1 MKKFGAMLAIV
12 MALSIAAC
20 LPPAS
25 VDIGL
30 SVPLPPPIVFSAPP
44 EMVIL
49 PETEVYVAPEY
60 DQDLFFYGGWW
71 WRPWGGRWYRSLNYD
86 SGWEFY
92 HGVPGWYGGVYPH
105 WRDNYRNHMWG
116 GQRWDYRP
124 VHQSDVR
131 ANWKTWHDT
140 GRHQQN
146 WGTTGSYRHGAETRR
161 DFRGFPQ
168 ETRSQQG
175 PVATRQAP
183 AETRGQRAPA
193 ATHQAPAE
201 TRGQQAPVAT
211 RQAPAETRGQ
221 QAPVATRQ
229 APDLSKNKSAFGG
242 VGRGS
247 DAQKQ
252 SNRGSQSRQSMSSK
266 GTGGVGQG
274 NVGHGGGSGGG
285 SKGDVGRPR

>member
-1 MKKFGAMLAIV
+1 MLAIV
-12 MALSIAAC
+12 MTLSIAAC
-20 LPPAS
+20 LPPPP
-25 VDIGL
+25 VDVDV
-30 SVPLPPPIVFSAPP
+30 SVPLPPPIVFSGTP

-71 WRPWGGRWYRSLNYD
+71 WRPWGGRWYRSLTYD

-124 VHQSDVR
+124 VHYGDVR

-161 DFRGFPQ
+161 DFRGF
-168 ETRSQQG
+168 
-175 PVATRQAP
+175 
-183 AETRGQRAPA
+183 GQ
-193 ATHQAPAE
+193 E

-211 RQAPAETRGQ
+211 RQAPAETKGQRTPVATHQGPATPQGPKAPVATRQAPAETRGQ
-221 QAPVATRQ
+221 RAPVATRQ

-252 SNRGSQSRQSMSSK
+252 SNRGFQSRQSMSPK
-266 GTGGVGQG
+266 GAGGAGQG
-274 NVGHGGGSGGG
+274 NVGREGGSSGG
-285 SKGDVGRPR
+285 SKGKVDRPR